1 MKYPVWKP
9 LLIIFVVAASIGLLY
24 PPNTKLKRGIDL
36 AGGTTLVYDVKV
48 PKGAD
53 PRQVI
58 DETIAVLQRR
68 VDPNG
73 VRNLVWRQIAGNR
86 IEIQMALPSQEVKD
100 ARTEYINARE
110 DVLALNI
117 NKSTIDAALKKQQAE
132 READFQRL
140 SGGNPEYLTKLQDLY
155 SSYRSL
161 EEAAGPYKELSA
173 AYEEARKATP
183 EFSAD
188 DSNSAS
194 SNVQS
199 IMMQMLEAT
208 DAYVTAKEDY
218 SQKESDV
225 LASNL
230 TADELD
236 RVLDLTTAEPG
247 ETGIKARQEG
257 VNLLTKEHP
266 NLKPEIEKVVEYF
279 NIYVQN
285 KGLLDDP
292 NDLIALL
299 RGSGILEF
307 RIVAGVN
314 NPTVDVSGYIQQLRE
329 KGPRFGINRP
339 YRWFKIQDVEKFI
352 EDPAARAAAY
362 DNPAGWFAANRGMVG
377 EVFNEE
383 FYVLLG
389 NTNLNSMTRAQ
400 GDWALTRVYQTA
412 DSQGFPAVGFG
423 MNAVGS
429 QLMGALTGAHE
440 QEQMA
445 IVLDGKVIS
454 APTLQSRIT
463 GSGII
468 TGGRGGFS
476 ASYLR
481 YLVQTLK
488 AGSLEGEL
496 SEYPISIKT
505 TGPSLGQD
513 NLTKGLEAAI
523 VAIILVAIFMLC
535 YYFWAGAI
543 ADFALFANMVI
554 ILGVMAM
561 VQATFTLPGIAGI
574 VLTIGMAVDA
584 NVLIFE
590 RIREELEA
598 GRDTT
603 ASIREGFGKAF
614 STILDANITT
624 LITCLVL
631 GYTASAE
638 VKGFAVTLGIGIIAT
653 LFTAL
658 FCTRTII
665 ELVMRF
671 GKVKN
676 IAMLPSLIPGFKK
689 ILSPNV
695 DWVAKRYAF
704 FVISCVLIVAG
715 FFMVWEQGNEMLDI
729 EFRSGTQ
736 VSFEVAD
743 NGLLPINEVRNRIEK
758 FGAVA
763 ALIQDKEQPN
773 SRDEEF
779 VKFFNNVK
787 DKVAPIVKEAEVRHE
802 NAVAEYQKALAAGE
816 RASAPDALEFEVI
829 SEADVVTE
837 GETTVADG
845 VTSANAFSIA
855 TILTDSQAVS
865 DLTKLA
871 FENDLETTRPVDFKG
886 VDAANVGLAPVY
898 AIKST
903 DLGADI
909 GQPTL
914 NASVDDYIGGVATV
928 IADMSEPL
936 TTDEISERISRMR
949 FQPTFQSLGH
959 RAFQVIGITP
969 VGEKTVLV
977 NGREDKQTTFSEVVV
992 VTNTGGSPNYAEDPD
1007 TLYDTG
1013 GFADTEWNLIRD
1025 ALQRDTT
1032 LTGVTNFSSQ
1042 VSSTMK
1048 QQAIVAMVLSLLAVV
1063 AYIWFRFGSLRYGIA
1078 AIFALV
1084 HDVAIT
1090 LGLVAICGWLY
1101 ASDADI
1107 FELFLLDPFK
1117 INLAMI
1123 AALLTIVGYSLN
1135 DTIVVFDRIR
1145 ENKGRLSYI
1154 TPKIINDSINQ
1165 TMSRTILTSSTTLM
1179 AVITL
1184 YILGG
1189 SGVHG
1194 FAFAM
1199 IIGVVVGTY
1208 SSIAIAS
1215 PTLLLLGAHKPSKD
1229 SPISAD
1235 SDQYDRKPAAE

>member
-1 MKYPVWKP
+1 MKYPIWKP
-9 LLIIFVVAASIGLLY
+9 ILILIVLAACSTLLW
-24 PPNTKLKRGIDL
+24 PPQTKLKRGIDL
-36 AGGTTLVYDVKV
+36 AGGTTMVYDVKV
-48 PKGAD
+48 PQGAD
-53 PRQVI
+53 ARQVI

-68 VDPNG
+68 VDPSG

-86 IEIQMALPSQEVKD
+86 IEIQMALPSDDVKE
-100 ARTEYINARE
+100 ARENYIEARE

-132 READFQRL
+132 READFQKL
-140 SGGNPEYLTKLQDLY
+140 SGGNEAYLAKLQSLY
-155 SSYRSL
+155 AAYRNL
-161 EEAAGPYKELSA
+161 DEAAGPYKELTA
-173 AYEEARKATP
+173 AYAEAQKEASP
-183 EFSAD
+183 NAD
-188 DSNSAS
+188 EML
-194 SNVQS
+194 Q
-199 IMMQMLEAT
+199 QMIEAT
-208 DAYVTAKEDY
+208 EAYVNSKEAY
-218 SQKESDV
+218 NQQENEV

-230 TADELD
+230 TAGELD
-236 RVLDLTTAEPG
+236 RVLDLTTAAPG
-247 ETGIKARQEG
+247 EVGIAARQEA
-257 VNLLTKEHP
+257 VNLLKTEHP
-266 NLKPEIEKVVEYF
+266 NLASQIDNVVTAF
-279 NIYVQN
+279 NGYVGN

-307 RIVAGVN
+307 RIVATPN
-314 NPTVDVSGYIQQLRE
+314 NPIVNTNDYLTQLRE

-352 EDPAARAAAY
+352 EREAERRAAEENPGAY
-362 DNPAGWFAANRGMVG
+362 FASRGLVGDN
-377 EVFNEE
+377 FNGDY
-383 FYVLLG
+383 YVLLG
-389 NTNLNSMTRAQ
+389 NANNNSMTKAQ
-400 GDWALTRVYQTA
+400 GDWSLTRVYQTA
-412 DSQGFPAVGFG
+412 DQQGFPAVSFQL
-423 MNAVGS
+423 NAVGA
-429 QLMGALTGAHE
+429 QLMGALTGAH
-440 QEQMA
+440 QGEQMA
-445 IVLDGKVIS
+445 IVLDGQVIS
-454 APTLQSRIT
+454 APTLQSKI
-463 GSGII
+463 SSNGII
-468 TGGRGGFS
+468 TGGQGGFQP
-476 ASYLR
+476 SYLR

-513 NLTKGLEAAI
+513 NLTKGLEAAYW
-523 VAIILVAIFMLC
+523 AIGLVAIFMLC

-543 ADFALFANMVI
+543 ADFALLLNMVI
-554 ILGVMAM
+554 ILGVMSM

-590 RIREELEA
+590 RIREELES
-598 GRDTT
+598 GRDTG
-603 ASIREGFGKAF
+603 AAVREGFGKAF

-665 ELVMRF
+665 DTIFHFRMA
-671 GKVKN
+671 KS
-676 IAMLPSLIPGFKK
+676 ITMLPTLVPGLKK
-689 ILSPNV
+689 ILHPNV

-704 FVISCVLIVAG
+704 FAISCILIVAG

-736 VSFEVAD
+736 VSFDLRE
-743 NGLLPINEVRNRIEK
+743 GETLPISTVRERIES
-758 FGAVA
+758 FGIVA
-763 ALIQDKEQPN
+763 ALIQHGDQPTADEQSIYN
-773 SRDEEF
+773 EL
-779 VKFFNNVK
+779 K
-787 DKVAPIVKEAEVRHE
+787 DKVSPIVAEAKTRYE
-802 NAVAEYQKALAAGE
+802 NAIAEYDAAIAAGE
-816 RASAPDALEFEVI
+816 YKSEPDGLDFEDFAN
-829 SEADVVTE
+829 SDVVTE
-837 GETTVADG
+837 GQTQRDDKQTLA
-845 VTSANAFSIA
+845 SAFSIS
-855 TILTDSQAVS
+855 TLMTDSQAVS
-865 DLTKLA
+865 DLTKIA
-871 FENDLETTRPVDFKG
+871 FEDSLETTKPIDFDG
-886 VDAANVGLAPVY
+886 VNAENVALAPVF
-898 AIKST
+898 AIKSA

-909 GQPTL
+909 GQPTVSA
-914 NASVDDYIGGVATV
+914 NVSEYIGGVATV
-928 IADMSEPL
+928 VKGMSEPQ
-936 TTDEISERISRMR
+936 TTEEIAQRITRMR
-949 FQPTFQSLGH
+949 FQPAYQSLGH
-959 RAFQVIGITP
+959 RAAEVIGINQ
-969 VGEKTVLV
+969 VGTKNVTKGSRTVQEGV
-977 NGREDKQTTFSEVVV
+977 YDEVVV
-992 VTNTGGSPNYAEDPD
+992 ITNTAGSPNYAEDPD
-1007 TLYDTG
+1007 TLDDAG

-1025 ALQRDTT
+1025 ALQRDTS

-1101 ASDADI
+1101 ASEADI

-1165 TMSRTILTSSTTLM
+1165 TISRTILTSSTTLL

-1184 YILGG
+1184 YTLGG

-1215 PTLLLLGAHKPSKD
+1215 PTLLILGAQKPSKN
-1229 SPISAD
+1229 SPMS
-1235 SDQYDRKPAAE
+1235 SDGSSNGDYDRKPVLD